1 VRSRL
6 ALGAAMVVCAGGCG
20 SAPAAVPDR
29 FSGTWKLPDER
40 TILIRHVDR
49 AEGER
54 ILRALG
60 GEPCGGDAIYFR
72 ATYFGGNAHLA
83 GCSTA
88 DGRRLVGRFN
98 DNGRRGMIEQRL
110 LGDHPPTFE
119 ARLAGVGGKPF
130 RVTAT
135 RIGP

>member
-1 VRSRL
+1 
-6 ALGAAMVVCAGGCG
+6 MVVCAGGCG
-20 SAPAAVPDR
+20 SAPAVVPDR

-49 AEGER
+49 TEGER

-72 ATYFGGNAHLA
+72 ATYFGGLAHLA

-98 DNGRRGMIEQRL
+98 DNGRRGTIEQRL

-119 ARLAGVGGKPF
+119 ARLVGVGGKPF